1 MVHQFHVNS
10 VNLTVLLRSRWN
22 QEIRYCSENVRVF
35 LAIRLHVSV
44 VVCVLSDYSQIF
56 KMV

>member
-10 VNLTVLLRSRWN
+10 VNLTVPLRNRWN

-35 LAIRLHVSV
+35 LAIRVHVSV
-44 VVCVLSDYSQIF
+44 IVCVLSAHSQIF
-56 KMV
+56 KMI